1 MTEFNYVIKDA
12 QGIHA
17 RPAGML
23 VKTAGK
29 LSSKITIQCNG
40 KEADAKRLLAVMGMG
55 VKCGNEIT
63 VKVEGENA
71 EADAAQIKGFLEE
84 NL

>member
-1 MTEFNYVIKDA
+1 MTEFNYTIKDA

-23 VKTAGK
+23 VKKVAG
-29 LSSKITIQCNG
+29 LSSKITIRFNG
-40 KEADAKRLLAVMGMG
+40 KEADAKRLLAVMGLG
-55 VKCGNEIT
+55 VKCGSVIT
-63 VKVEGENA
+63 VIVEGENA
-71 EADAAQIKGFLEE
+71 GADAAEIKGFLEE